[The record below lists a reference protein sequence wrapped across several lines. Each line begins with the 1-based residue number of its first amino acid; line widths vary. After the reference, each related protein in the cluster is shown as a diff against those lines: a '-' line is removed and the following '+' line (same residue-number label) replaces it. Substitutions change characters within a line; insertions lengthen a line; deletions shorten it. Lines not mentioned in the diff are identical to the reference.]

1 MAVAAVQRARL
12 TGVRVPVTR
21 EILEI
26 RLAGLPE
33 GVIVGPR
40 RIEIRFE
47 SAEDALVQLV
57 ALAQAL
63 NNDLAQFQQL
73 VAAGGNRGDSS

>member
-47 SAEDALVQLV
+47 SAASVDTQKRPLV
-57 ALAQAL
+57 
-63 NNDLAQFQQL
+63 D
-73 VAAGGNRGDSS
+73 G